1 MLKEGVLCMESRI
14 ERKGFSKDFNLM
26 VIGQIISI
34 LGSALLRFAL
44 SLYVLDITGR
54 ADLFAVLFAISSIPI
69 LLAPLGGAIAD
80 RFNRR
85 NLMVIFDFTSSIIV
99 FGFFIV
105 LAMGDSSILLIG
117 VVMVLLSFVSAM
129 YAPTVMASIPVLV
142 EEEKLEQA
150 NGIVNGIQALS
161 NVAAP
166 VLGGILYGMI
176 GLKVLVIVSGLFFF
190 LSAILEMFIKIPFIQ
205 REQNGHI
212 ISTLVNDLKE
222 GFSYVVKQSFIF
234 KCMIL
239 AALLNLLL
247 TPLFV
252 VGVPIILRVTL
263 HSSDTLY
270 GVGMGLIDFATILG
284 ALSMGYFAK
293 KMGINNLYF
302 WIFITALLI
311 VPMALSVTPIM
322 LKIGYYPS
330 YTLFVGSALLIA
342 MIMTIISIYVITVVQ
357 KETPNENLGKVM
369 AIIIAVSQCMAPIGQ
384 ILYGLLFEGFSI
396 NIYVPI
402 LIISVVMVVL
412 AIATKRILRFEVSEA
427 VK

>member
-1 MLKEGVLCMESRI
+1 
-14 ERKGFSKDFNLM
+14 M

-54 ADLFAVLFAISSIPI
+54 ADLFAGLFAISSIPI
-69 LLAPLGGAIAD
+69 LLAPFGGAIAD

-99 FGFFIV
+99 FAFFVV
-105 LAMGDSSILLIG
+105 LVIGHSSILLIG

-176 GLKVLVIVSGLFFF
+176 SLKVLVIVSGLFFF
-190 LSAILEMFIKIPFIQ
+190 LSAILEMFIKIPFMQ

-263 HSSDTLY
+263 QSSDTLY

-322 LKIGYYPS
+322 LNIGYYSS

-384 ILYGLLFEGFSI
+384 ILYGLLFEGFSV

>member
-1 MLKEGVLCMESRI
+1 MESQI
-14 ERKGFSKDFNLM
+14 KRKGFSKDFNLM
-26 VIGQIISI
+26 VVGQIISI

-54 ADLFAVLFAISSIPI
+54 ADLFAVLFAISSVPI

-99 FGFFIV
+99 FIFFVV
-105 LAMGDSSILLIG
+105 LAIGNSSILLIG
-117 VVMVLLSFVSAM
+117 VVMVLLSLVSAM
-129 YAPTVMASIPVLV
+129 YAPAVMASIPVLV

-161 NVAAP
+161 GVAAP

-176 GLKVLVIVSGLFFF
+176 GLKVLVIMSGVFFF
-190 LSAILEMFIKIPFIQ
+190 LSAILEMFINIPFSQ
-205 REQNGHI
+205 REMNGHI
-212 ISTLVNDLKE
+212 IPTLVNDLKG

-252 VGVPIILRVTL
+252 VGVPIILRVTMQ
-263 HSSDTLY
+263 SSDTLY
-270 GVGMGLIDFATILG
+270 GIAMGLIDFATILG

-302 WIFITALLI
+302 WIFVTALLI
-311 VPMALSVTPIM
+311 VPMAISVTPLM
-322 LKIGYYPS
+322 LNIGYYPS
-330 YTLFVGSALLIA
+330 YILFVVSTLLIA
-342 MIMTIISIYVITVVQ
+342 MIITVISIYVITVVQ

-384 ILYGLLFEGFSI
+384 ILYGLLFEAFSI
-396 NIYVPI
+396 QIYIPI
-402 LIISVVMVVL
+402 IMVCVSMMVM
-412 AIATKRILRFEVSEA
+412 AIATKKILRFEEGA
-427 VK
+427 AAK

>member
-1 MLKEGVLCMESRI
+1 MESQI
-14 ERKGFSKDFNLM
+14 KRKGFSKDFNLM

-54 ADLFAVLFAISSIPI
+54 ADLFAVLFAISSVPM

-85 NLMVIFDFTSSIIV
+85 NLMVIFDFMSSIIV
-99 FGFFIV
+99 FIFFAM
-105 LAMGDSSILLIG
+105 LAIGNSSVLLIG

-166 VLGGILYGMI
+166 VLGGILYGLI
-176 GLKVLVIVSGLFFF
+176 GIKVLVLVSGVFFF
-190 LSAILEMFIKIPFIQ
+190 LSAILEMFIHIPFMQ
-205 REQNGHI
+205 REQNRHI
-212 ISTLVNDLKE
+212 IPTLVNDLKE

-252 VGVPIILRVTL
+252 VGVPIILRVTMQ
-263 HSSDTLY
+263 SSDTLY
-270 GVGMGLIDFATILG
+270 GIGMGLIDFATILG

-293 KMGINNLYF
+293 KMGINNLYI

-311 VPMALSVTPIM
+311 VPMALSVTP
-322 LKIGYYPS
+322 LLLNIGYYPS
-330 YTLFVGSALLIA
+330 YTLFVVSALLIA

-384 ILYGLLFEGFSI
+384 ILYGVLFEAFSVKV
-396 NIYVPI
+396 YVPI
-402 LIISVVMVVL
+402 LIISIVMVVM
-412 AIATKRILRFEVSEA
+412 AIATKRILRFENSDA
-427 VK
+427 AK

>member
-1 MLKEGVLCMESRI
+1 MESQFK
-14 ERKGFSKDFNLM
+14 RKGFSKDFNLM

-69 LLAPLGGAIAD
+69 LLAPFGGAIAD

-99 FGFFIV
+99 FVFFVV
-105 LAMGDSSILLIG
+105 LAIGNSSIFLIG

-190 LSAILEMFIKIPFIQ
+190 LSAILEMFIQIPFMQ

-263 HSSDTLY
+263 QSSDTLY

-322 LKIGYYPS
+322 LNIGYYSS

-384 ILYGLLFEGFSI
+384 ILYGLLFEGFSV

>member
-1 MLKEGVLCMESRI
+1 MESQI
-14 ERKGFSKDFNLM
+14 KRKGFSKDFNLM
-26 VIGQIISI
+26 VVGQIISI

-69 LLAPLGGAIAD
+69 LLSPLGGAIAD

-85 NLMVIFDFTSSIIV
+85 NLMVIFDCISSIIV
-99 FGFFIV
+99 FIFFAM
-105 LAMGDSSILLIG
+105 LAIGNGSILLIG
-117 VVMVLLSFVSAM
+117 AVMLLLSLVSAM

-166 VLGGILYGMI
+166 VLGGILYGII
-176 GLKVLVIVSGLFFF
+176 GLKVLVVVSGVFFF
-190 LSAILEMFIKIPFIQ
+190 LSAILEMFIHIPFMQ
-205 REQNGHI
+205 REQSEHI
-212 ISTLVNDLKE
+212 IPTLVNDLKE

-239 AALLNLLL
+239 AVLLNLLL

-252 VGVPIILRVTL
+252 VGVPIILRVTMQ
-263 HSSDTLY
+263 SSDTLY

-302 WIFITALLI
+302 WVFITALLI
-311 VPMALSVTPIM
+311 IPMVLAVTPHV
-322 LKIGYYPS
+322 LNIGYYPS
-330 YTLFVGSALLIA
+330 YILFVGSALIIA
-342 MIMTIISIYVITVVQ
+342 MILTVISIYVITLVQ

-384 ILYGLLFEGFSI
+384 ILYGLLFEAFSDKV
-396 NIYVPI
+396 YVPI
-402 LIISVVMVVL
+402 LMISVVMVVMSTV
-412 AIATKRILRFEVSEA
+412 TKRILRFEKSEA
-427 VK
+427 AK

>member
-1 MLKEGVLCMESRI
+1 MESQI
-14 ERKGFSKDFNLM
+14 KRKGFSKDFNLM

-54 ADLFAVLFAISSIPI
+54 ADLFAGLFAISSIPI
-69 LLAPLGGAIAD
+69 LLAPFGGAIAD

-99 FGFFIV
+99 FVFFV
-105 LAMGDSSILLIG
+105 ALAIGNSSIVLIG

-190 LSAILEMFIKIPFIQ
+190 LSAILEMFIKIPFMQ

-263 HSSDTLY
+263 QSSDTLY

-293 KMGINNLYF
+293 KMGINNLYL

-384 ILYGLLFEGFSI
+384 ILYGLLFEGFSV

>member
-1 MLKEGVLCMESRI
+1 MELQI
-14 ERKGFSKDFNLM
+14 KRKGFSKDFNLM

-54 ADLFAVLFAISSIPI
+54 ADLFAVLFAISSIPM

-85 NLMVIFDFTSSIIV
+85 NLMVIFDFMSSIIV
-99 FGFFIV
+99 FIFFAM
-105 LAMGDSSILLIG
+105 LAIGNSSVLLIG

-166 VLGGILYGMI
+166 VLGGILYGLI
-176 GLKVLVIVSGLFFF
+176 GIKVLVLVSGVFFF
-190 LSAILEMFIKIPFIQ
+190 LSAILEMFIHIPFMQ
-205 REQNGHI
+205 REQNRHI
-212 ISTLVNDLKE
+212 IPTLVNDLKE

-252 VGVPIILRVTL
+252 VGVPIILRVTMQ
-263 HSSDTLY
+263 SSDTLY

-293 KMGINNLYF
+293 KMGINNLYI

-311 VPMALSVTPIM
+311 VPMALSVTP
-322 LKIGYYPS
+322 LFLNIGYYPS
-330 YTLFVGSALLIA
+330 YTLFIVSALLIA

-384 ILYGLLFEGFSI
+384 ILYGVLFEAF
-396 NIYVPI
+396 NVKVYVPI
-402 LIISVVMVVL
+402 LIISIVMVVM
-412 AIATKRILRFEVSEA
+412 AIATKRILRFENSDA
-427 VK
+427 AK

>member
-1 MLKEGVLCMESRI
+1 MESQI
-14 ERKGFSKDFNLM
+14 KRKGFSKDFNLM

-54 ADLFAVLFAISSIPI
+54 ADLFAGLFAISSIPI
-69 LLAPLGGAIAD
+69 LLAPFGGAIAD

-99 FGFFIV
+99 FAFFVV
-105 LAMGDSSILLIG
+105 LVIGHSSILLIG

-176 GLKVLVIVSGLFFF
+176 SLKVLVIVSGLFFF
-190 LSAILEMFIKIPFIQ
+190 LSAILEMFIKIPFMQ

-263 HSSDTLY
+263 QSSDTLY
-270 GVGMGLIDFATILG
+270 GVGTGLIDFATILG

-322 LKIGYYPS
+322 LNIGYYSS
-330 YTLFVGSALLIA
+330 YTLFVGSAILIA

-384 ILYGLLFEGFSI
+384 ILYGLLFEGFSV

>member
-1 MLKEGVLCMESRI
+1 MESQI
-14 ERKGFSKDFNLM
+14 KRKGFSKDFNLM

-54 ADLFAVLFAISSIPI
+54 ADLFAVLFAISSVPI
-69 LLAPLGGAIAD
+69 LLAPLGGAVAD

-99 FGFFIV
+99 FTFFVMLTI
-105 LAMGDSSILLIG
+105 GNSSVLLIG
-117 VVMVLLSFVSAM
+117 VVMVLLSLVSAM
-129 YAPTVMASIPVLV
+129 YAPAVMASIPVLV

-166 VLGGILYGMI
+166 VLGGILYGLI
-176 GLKVLVIVSGLFFF
+176 GLKVLVVVSGVFFF
-190 LSAILEMFIKIPFIQ
+190 ISAILEMFIHIPFMQ
-205 REQNGHI
+205 REQDGHI
-212 ISTLVNDLKE
+212 IPTLVNDLKE

-252 VGVPIILRVTL
+252 VGVPIILRVTMQ
-263 HSSDTLY
+263 SSDTLY

-293 KMGINNLYF
+293 KMGISNLYS

-311 VPMALSVTPIM
+311 VPMAIAVTP
-322 LKIGYYPS
+322 LLLNIGYFPS
-330 YTLFVGSALLIA
+330 YILFVLSALLIA
-342 MIMTIISIYVITVVQ
+342 MIMTIISIYVITLVQ
-357 KETPNENLGKVM
+357 KKTPNEHLGKVM

-384 ILYGLLFEGFSI
+384 IIYGLLFEAFSVKVYI
-396 NIYVPI
+396 PI
-402 LIISVVMVVL
+402 LMICIAMIVM
-412 AIATKRILRFEVSEA
+412 AIATKRILRFEKNEA
-427 VK
+427 AN

>member
-1 MLKEGVLCMESRI
+1 MESQI
-14 ERKGFSKDFNLM
+14 KRKGFSKDFNLM

-54 ADLFAVLFAISSIPI
+54 ADLFAVLFAISSVPM

-85 NLMVIFDFTSSIIV
+85 NLMVIFDFMSSIIV
-99 FGFFIV
+99 FIFFAM
-105 LAMGDSSILLIG
+105 LAIGNSSILLIG

-166 VLGGILYGMI
+166 VLGGILYGLI
-176 GLKVLVIVSGLFFF
+176 GIKVLVLVSGVFFF
-190 LSAILEMFIKIPFIQ
+190 LSAILEMFIHIPFMQ
-205 REQNGHI
+205 REQNRHI
-212 ISTLVNDLKE
+212 IPTLVDDLKE

-252 VGVPIILRVTL
+252 VGVPIILRVTMQ
-263 HSSDTLY
+263 SSDTLY

-293 KMGINNLYF
+293 KMGINNLYI

-311 VPMALSVTPIM
+311 VPMALSVTP
-322 LKIGYYPS
+322 LLLNIGYYPS
-330 YTLFVGSALLIA
+330 YTLFVVSALLIA

-384 ILYGLLFEGFSI
+384 ILYGVLFEAFSVKV
-396 NIYVPI
+396 YVPI
-402 LIISVVMVVL
+402 LIISIVMVVM
-412 AIATKRILRFEVSEA
+412 AIATKRILRFEKSEA
-427 VK
+427 AK

>member
-1 MLKEGVLCMESRI
+1 
-14 ERKGFSKDFNLM
+14 M

-54 ADLFAVLFAISSIPI
+54 ADLFAGLFAISSIPI
-69 LLAPLGGAIAD
+69 LLAPFGGAIAD

-99 FGFFIV
+99 FAFFVV
-105 LAMGDSSILLIG
+105 LVIGHSSILLIG

-176 GLKVLVIVSGLFFF
+176 SLKVLVIVSGLFFF
-190 LSAILEMFIKIPFIQ
+190 LSAILEMFIKIPFMQ

-263 HSSDTLY
+263 QSSDTLY
-270 GVGMGLIDFATILG
+270 GVGTGLIDFATILG

-322 LKIGYYPS
+322 LNIGYYSS

-384 ILYGLLFEGFSI
+384 ILYGLLFEGFSV

>member
-1 MLKEGVLCMESRI
+1 
-14 ERKGFSKDFNLM
+14 M

-54 ADLFAVLFAISSIPI
+54 ADLFAGLFAISSIPI
-69 LLAPLGGAIAD
+69 LLAPFGGAIAD

-99 FGFFIV
+99 FAFFVV
-105 LAMGDSSILLIG
+105 LVIGNSSILLIG

-176 GLKVLVIVSGLFFF
+176 SLKVLVIVSGLFFF
-190 LSAILEMFIKIPFIQ
+190 LSAILEMFIKIPFMQ

-222 GFSYVVKQSFIF
+222 GFSYVVKIF
-234 KCMIL
+234 YFQMYD
-239 AALLNLLL
+239 
-247 TPLFV
+247 FS
-252 VGVPIILRVTL
+252 GIIKLIINTL
-263 HSSDTLY
+263 ICGGCTNYSSCH
-270 GVGMGLIDFATILG
+270 
-284 ALSMGYFAK
+284 FAK
-293 KMGINNLYF
+293 
-302 WIFITALLI
+302 
-311 VPMALSVTPIM
+311 
-322 LKIGYYPS
+322 
-330 YTLFVGSALLIA
+330 
-342 MIMTIISIYVITVVQ
+342 
-357 KETPNENLGKVM
+357 
-369 AIIIAVSQCMAPIGQ
+369 
-384 ILYGLLFEGFSI
+384 
-396 NIYVPI
+396 
-402 LIISVVMVVL
+402 
-412 AIATKRILRFEVSEA
+412 
-427 VK
+427 